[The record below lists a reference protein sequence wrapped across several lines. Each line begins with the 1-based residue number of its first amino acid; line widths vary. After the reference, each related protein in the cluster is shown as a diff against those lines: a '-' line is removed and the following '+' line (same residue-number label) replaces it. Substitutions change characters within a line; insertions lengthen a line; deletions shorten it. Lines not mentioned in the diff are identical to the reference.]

1 MFSLLK
7 YLFGYTKENIK
18 EKVVLFDH
26 KKDTSLYLSRC
37 KPVLEKM
44 LENGLINKFLNCNS
58 AEDFGLPN
66 HFTQYD
72 FDDITYSR
80 SMLEQLSKNGNTV
93 EIISDEDLDK
103 IVKIIMKKY
112 LLNIDK
118 ISSSKKKVSIEV
130 NLGFNSLDLQPN
142 ISKKIQ
148 VVSYAN
154 KTANG
159 LDKLKNPGGSIDSNE
174 EPINAAQ
181 RELEEELGLIIQVDR
196 FKLVNI
202 IDEKYYNYKV
212 SITLD
217 EYEEY
222 IANLNKLEIDSEI
235 TMICLV

>member
-7 YLFGYTKENIK
+7 YLFGYTEENIK
-18 EKVVLFDH
+18 EKVVLFDY
-26 KKDTSLYLSRC
+26 KQDKTLYLSRC

-44 LENGLINKFLNCNS
+44 LENGLINKFLDCNS
-58 AEDFGLPN
+58 VEDFGFPN

-72 FDDITYSR
+72 FDHIIYAK
-80 SMLEQLSKNGNTV
+80 SMLEQLSKNANLV
-93 EIISDEDLDK
+93 EINSDEDLDK

-118 ISSSKKKVSIEV
+118 ISPSNKKVSIEV
-130 NLGFNSLDLQPN
+130 NVGNNKL
-142 ISKKIQ
+142 Q

-154 KTANG
+154 KTSTG
-159 LDKLKNPGGSIDSNE
+159 LDKLKNPGGSIDLNE
-174 EPINAAQ
+174 ESLNAAQ
-181 RELEEELGLIIQVDR
+181 RELEEELGLIIESDR
-196 FKLVNI
+196 FELLNI

-217 EYEEY
+217 EYQEY
-222 IANLNKLEIDSEI
+222 IANLDKLEIDSEI